1 VAHQA
6 EPAEHRAVLF
16 GEGPGGFVVSAAPDA
31 LRELA
36 SESAVVP
43 FVSLGT
49 VGGDRLE
56 LAGSDAS
63 LSLPVRA
70 LESAYEQAL
79 PDLLS

>member
-1 VAHQA
+1 M
-6 EPAEHRAVLF
+6 VLF
-16 GEGPGGFVVSAAPDA
+16 GEGPGGFVVSAAPEA

-36 SESAVVP
+36 SEAGNVP

-56 LAGSDAS
+56 LAASDAS
-63 LSLPVRA
+63 LSLPVGA